1 MVLYTSDECRRTR
14 VADMIYDRL
23 STSLANNSWV
33 PKALEDNT
41 QLVIQGRLCTPGSSD
56 HLAVIELGTIDSGDL
71 VSLLLTE
78 QHNASATT
86 TPRLSSHETWEN
98 EQDAEPAL
106 IPTPPESSSGQNTQ
120 ATAQSTSKRRKVVGG
135 LRPVYSVPKLPTGSA
150 SATIKSVG
158 TSLAPTHAMIPRQLR
173 SDARKLP
180 QRAVAKRTSKMLC
193 PATTLISSI
202 WKTIYG
208 PIPVGP
214 LATLSEYDNPGLST
228 PDIDHIDRQQFSRI
242 NAICLK
248 ASTLSKSARALEIVV
263 QAYWMD
269 CYNARIRV
277 ISDEN
282 PRWTPT
288 EARMA
293 CLGEACGALGWTQ
306 KELRNRMM
314 IWRGYKDVRDAGGW
328 ASLVFSG
335 SGIYRTCKYR
345 IGFAD
350 GLMQR
355 LARLRP
361 AIEVAADTVHPAWRQ
376 LLAPIG
382 QDTQPKYTGH
392 PHDWVVNADRAVLP
406 LSSTYWQWDPEFA
419 FEHVKECIIDDC
431 WPSGDPRRVYTG
443 DIYICSEC
451 GYEQSDDPLKSKCL
465 CFPSLFAA
473 TGPVSAP
480 VQVERC
486 PLGKNNGLF
495 ARCAFERGTAVGEFV
510 GLVTKG
516 IEGLDVMMSG
526 SGDHQYQ
533 IYQRRVGNYTRFI
546 NHSCAP
552 NAQFTKFIWR
562 GIERIIV
569 VSKGIE
575 SGMEITVD
583 YSPSYWNNLD
593 KVCLCGEACCRYNR
607 PGRHLG

>member
-1 MVLYTSDECRRTR
+1 
-14 VADMIYDRL
+14 
-23 STSLANNSWV
+23 
-33 PKALEDNT
+33 
-41 QLVIQGRLCTPGSSD
+41 
-56 HLAVIELGTIDSGDL
+56 
-71 VSLLLTE
+71 
-78 QHNASATT
+78 
-86 TPRLSSHETWEN
+86 
-98 EQDAEPAL
+98 
-106 IPTPPESSSGQNTQ
+106 
-120 ATAQSTSKRRKVVGG
+120 
-135 LRPVYSVPKLPTGSA
+135 
-150 SATIKSVG
+150 
-158 TSLAPTHAMIPRQLR
+158 
-173 SDARKLP
+173 
-180 QRAVAKRTSKMLC
+180 
-193 PATTLISSI
+193 
-202 WKTIYG
+202 
-208 PIPVGP
+208 
-214 LATLSEYDNPGLST
+214 
-228 PDIDHIDRQQFSRI
+228 
-242 NAICLK
+242 
-248 ASTLSKSARALEIVV
+248 
-263 QAYWMD
+263 
-269 CYNARIRV
+269 
-277 ISDEN
+277 
-282 PRWTPT
+282 
-288 EARMA
+288 
-293 CLGEACGALGWTQ
+293 
-306 KELRNRMM
+306 MM
-314 IWRGYKDVRDAGGW
+314 IWRGYKDVKDAGGW

-355 LARLRP
+355 LARLRL
-361 AIEVAADTVHPAWRQ
+361 AIEVATDTVHPGWRQ

-382 QDTQPKYTGH
+382 QNTQPKYTGH
-392 PHDWVVNADRAVLP
+392 PHDWVVNADKTVLP
-406 LSSTYWQWDPEFA
+406 LFSTYWQWDPEFA
-419 FEHVKECIIDDC
+419 FEHVKECTLDDC
-431 WPSGDPRRVYTG
+431 WPGGDPRRVYTG

-473 TGPVSAP
+473 TGAGSAP

-510 GLVTKG
+510 GPVTKG

-533 IYQRRVGNYTRFI
+533 IYQKRVGNYTRFI

-575 SGMEITVD
+575 SGTEITVD